1 MRLSYIQPSCV
12 DFFAQFQWLVVG
24 LVFTKVLSHHRVPVF
39 HVGLAVPF
47 FRTSVVHMLH
57 LFSPAVCAALPMTSQ
72 TLVNEAEGC
81 NTIKQFGVRVFII
94 KKTCNLQTNLLSLGT
109 GLHVS
114 GDSTVQYLMRVRR
127 VRMLFFRCGR
137 MALPCPSSTEVRTQ
151 PCHSQGGNKRTE
163 HEESRRVFGPAGPQ
177 FSRPAN
183 LFRNAVTECRCESCV
198 SACKVPAKS

>member
-1 MRLSYIQPSCV
+1 MRLSYLQPSCV

-94 KKTCNLQTNLLSLGT
+94 KNNLQFANKSVEFGHRAACVW
-109 GLHVS
+109 GFH
-114 GDSTVQYLMRVRR
+114 
-127 VRMLFFRCGR
+127 
-137 MALPCPSSTEVRTQ
+137 CP
-151 PCHSQGGNKRTE
+151 
-163 HEESRRVFGPAGPQ
+163 VFGACA
-177 FSRPAN
+177 SSA
-183 LFRNAVTECRCESCV
+183 NAVFPLWSDGPHLPVIDMRSEPNHVARGVGTSAPSTKNHDVFSVQLAGISHDQFESLSQC
-198 SACKVPAKS
+198 SDRMSM